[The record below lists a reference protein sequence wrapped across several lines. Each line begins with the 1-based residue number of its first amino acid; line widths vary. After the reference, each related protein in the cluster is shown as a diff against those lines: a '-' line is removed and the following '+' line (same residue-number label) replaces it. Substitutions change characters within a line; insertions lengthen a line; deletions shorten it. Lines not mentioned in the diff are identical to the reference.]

1 MSCSSGLISA
11 IDFGHQKGSLA
22 ITVAQRSA
30 HSNFALS
37 VVVVPAVIE
46 KIDSF
51 IDSCTNDANAF
62 VGIALFAQVI
72 PAESD
77 QGNAFTGAA
86 ERSMWDSVFAIPL
99 SGIT

>member
-1 MSCSSGLISA
+1 CCSPHRDLEHLNCLRA
-11 IDFGHQKGSLA
+11 TT
-22 ITVAQRSA
+22 ITQPSP

-37 VVVVPAVIE
+37 VVIVPAFIQ
-46 KIDSF
+46 KIDPF
-51 IDSCTNDANAF
+51 IDSRTNDANAF
-62 VGIALFAQVI
+62 AGIALFAQVI

-86 ERSMWDSVFAIPL
+86 ERSMWDSVVAIPL